1 MILDNDDNN
10 YHNWNCSVLL
20 LCDEILKIIIDFLH
34 ILDLANLRFVCKR
47 LREIALL
54 NIKMKRYLTFS
65 SRTLC
70 SNIYNQCLKDCFDLI
85 FERFSFYFDL
95 ADKLY
100 FQYRVFHCWILFS
113 VIKFCSISLI
123 IVGLKHHLILVRRCS
138 MLLIDKSS
146 DSFFYF
152 LFSDLLLIIIL
163 GLNFLK
169 VFFLKLS
176 QRFLLLRRTLGFLW
190 KIFMNLREC
199 MKLLNLLEKDVW
211 SLLLFQSS
219 LILLYFFW
227 SSC

>member
-1 MILDNDDNN
+1 M
-10 YHNWNCSVLL
+10 LL

-34 ILDLANLRFVCKR
+34 ILDLANLGFVCKR

-65 SRTLC
+65 SRTFC
-70 SNIYNQCLKDCFDLI
+70 SNVYNQCLKDCFDLI
-85 FERFSFYFDL
+85 LEGSAFILIWQISYISNIEF
-95 ADKLY
+95 
-100 FQYRVFHCWILFS
+100 FHCWILFS
-113 VIKFCSISLI
+113 VIKFCSINLI

-176 QRFLLLRRTLGFLW
+176 QRFLLLRRTLGFL
-190 KIFMNLREC
+190 
-199 MKLLNLLEKDVW
+199 
-211 SLLLFQSS
+211 
-219 LILLYFFW
+219 
-227 SSC
+227 